1 MDAVQDVVQSSLR
14 QVQEGNGGSLSERE
28 RTDLKRR
35 KLLLEVCV
43 GMGAQL
49 DGGGGGRTIRAPL
62 DLCVL
67 FSTLKSYWI
76 RKGSAFS
83 TAVVRQETDLTPEMI
98 AT

>member
-1 MDAVQDVVQSSLR
+1 M
-14 QVQEGNGGSLSERE
+14 GG
-28 RTDLKRR
+28 
-35 KLLLEVCV
+35 
-43 GMGAQL
+43 
-49 DGGGGGRTIRAPL
+49 GGGGGRTIRAPL